1 MQNVSEEVFEL
12 KTANE
17 NFNSMLKVEILEK
30 EKEIK
35 RN

>member
-35 RN
+35 KN